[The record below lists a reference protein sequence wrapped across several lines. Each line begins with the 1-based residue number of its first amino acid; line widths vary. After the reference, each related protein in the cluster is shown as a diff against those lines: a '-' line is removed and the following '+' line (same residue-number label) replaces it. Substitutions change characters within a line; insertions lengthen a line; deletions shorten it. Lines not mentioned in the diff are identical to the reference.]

1 MVLIYFQAYKKIMEC
16 LLLLLL
22 LFLTIQLNSEDKN
35 DHNQVNELIDFCF
48 GACKTIKP
56 PVHDC

>member
-1 MVLIYFQAYKKIMEC
+1 M
-16 LLLLLL
+16 
-22 LFLTIQLNSEDKN
+22 LNSEDKN

>member
-1 MVLIYFQAYKKIMEC
+1 MVLIYFQVYKKIMEFFGC
-16 LLLLLL
+16 YY
-22 LFLTIQLNSEDKN
+22 FFNYQLNSEDKN

>member
-22 LFLTIQLNSEDKN
+22 FFLTIQLNSEDKN
-35 DHNQVNELIDFCF
+35 DHNQVNELIDVCFC
-48 GACKTIKP
+48 ACKTIQP
-56 PVHDC
+56 PVHNC